1 MAVEKWKQYLQHQ
14 EFIISTDHQSLTYL
28 GDQHL
33 HSDMQKKAMA
43 RLMNLKFK
51 IVYKKG
57 KDNIAA
63 DALSRVGHLMAIQG
77 VSEAQPLWIQEVLN
91 SYKTD
96 SSAQELLLQL
106 AILSPNQ
113 DGFSLDNGIIKKHGK
128 IWVGSNSA
136 LQTKVIN
143 AFHAS
148 AIGGHSGGQATY
160 QRLKQLFS

>member
-1 MAVEKWKQYLQHQ
+1 MVVEKWRQYLQHQ

-33 HSDMQKKAMA
+33 HSDMQKKAKA

-63 DALSRVGHLMAIQG
+63 YALSRVGHLMAIQG
-77 VSEAQPLWIQEVLN
+77 VSEVQPLWIQEVLN

-96 SSAQELLLQL
+96 SSAQGLLLQL
-106 AILSPNQ
+106 AILSPN
-113 DGFSLDNGIIKKHGK
+113 
-128 IWVGSNSA
+128 
-136 LQTKVIN
+136 
-143 AFHAS
+143 
-148 AIGGHSGGQATY
+148 
-160 QRLKQLFS
+160 